1 MVKILKGCPQCP
13 WEEGQGYRGLGG
25 HAEGKLTFVTQHR
38 ASLPGSWPRA
48 GISSLGKKGV
58 DQLSLGSRPNI
69 LMTTIGFV
77 YNIPKL
83 ETT

>member
-1 MVKILKGCPQCP
+1 MATLRSIDSVRCVL
-13 WEEGQGYRGLGG
+13 
-25 HAEGKLTFVTQHR
+25 GKLTFIAQQR

-69 LMTTIGFV
+69 LMTTIGF
-77 YNIPKL
+77 IL
-83 ETT
+83 